1 MTVAELTAK
10 ISVVGEAAAVRALQ
24 RVGQSAKG
32 VGEAIRTAADAT
44 RLFEIAQ
51 NSFAS
56 VTGVQAA
63 MAYDS
68 QVRGLAAYAKNAQEL
83 QAQLTRLNEIAK
95 LPGLGLTEV
104 RAGVLNLE
112 AAGLSAQT
120 SERALMAFGNALAL
134 VGKGKSELDGVI
146 LALGQIASKGA
157 ISAEEINQIAERVP
171 QIRQVLVSAFGT
183 ASTEAI
189 QKMGLSADVAIGK
202 IIAGLEMLP
211 KATSSALTT
220 FENLQDAL
228 EQAFLPIGRGI
239 LDIFS
244 SAEGGTMRLIDL
256 IANIGKQIGEVFSA
270 VGKSGVVQD
279 VFAKM
284 LSGTGVANFQEFM
297 IGAIANIMAYMS
309 QIPNF
314 WNALI
319 HDIGV
324 GFVFVK
330 DSIIYY
336 FGEAYTWAAG
346 KWNEFMSTMQT
357 GIKDFG
363 TSFAEFFQ
371 PILDG
376 IKIAVQIL
384 TLGMVNLPGVKPFK
398 GAGIFAPN
406 AGQIPIPTQ
415 NLEPP
420 KFAPSSPYF
429 MLPGVAA
436 NANAIAEQYQRA
448 IMGNLSPQGLPGG
461 MIYGGA
467 QGTGGGLG
475 GPSIAD
481 NIGRIADN
489 TKTAA
494 DALTL
499 RRETLGGGQLG
510 QMGVTAAEMAVG
522 GGGGIRMGDFMGGGN
537 RGLIPAGT
545 ELERAVR
552 SVIRD
557 EARRNGTPGI
567 MKRF

>member
-1 MTVAELTAK
+1 MTVAELTAR
-10 ISVVGEAAAVRALQ
+10 ISVIGEAAAVRAM
-24 RVGQSAKG
+24 RNVGNAARG

-44 RLFEIAQ
+44 RLLDAAQ
-51 NSFAS
+51 ASFAT

-83 QAQLTRLNEIAK
+83 QDQLGRLQEIAK
-95 LPGLGLTEV
+95 LPGLGLKEV
-104 RAGVLNLE
+104 RAGVLQLE
-112 AAGLSAQT
+112 AAGLNAQT
-120 SERALMAFGNALAL
+120 AERALMAFGNALAL

-146 LALGQIASKGA
+146 LALGQIASKGS

-189 QKMGLSADVAIGK
+189 QKMGITADEAIK
-202 IIAGLEMLP
+202 RIISGLEQLP
-211 KATSSALTT
+211 KATQSALTT

-228 EQAFLPIGRGI
+228 EAAFLPIGRGI

-256 IANIGKQIGEVFSA
+256 ISNIGKQIGEVFTA
-270 VGKSGVVQD
+270 IGKSGVIQD
-279 VFAKM
+279 VFSKF
-284 LSGTGVANFQEFM
+284 LSGTGVANFQQMM
-297 IGAIANIMAYMS
+297 IGAIANILAYIG

-314 WNALI
+314 WNAAV
-319 HDIGV
+319 HDMGV
-324 GFVFVK
+324 AFEFVK
-330 DSIIYY
+330 DSMIYY
-336 FGEAYTWAAG
+336 FGEAYNWAAG
-346 KWNEFMSTMQT
+346 KWNELMEAFSS
-357 GIKDFG
+357 GVKDFG
-363 TSFAEFFQ
+363 TAFVEFIQ
-371 PILDG
+371 PILTG
-376 IKIAVQIL
+376 LKKAIAIL
-384 TLGMVNLPGVKPFK
+384 TLGAVQLPGGELDLAPILTAPT
-398 GAGIFAPN
+398 AGK
-406 AGQIPIPTQ
+406 IPIETQ
-415 NLEPP
+415 TLAPP
-420 KFAPSSPYF
+420 KFAPTAGNF
-429 MLPGVAA
+429 MLPSVIAH
-436 NANAIAEQYQRA
+436 ANAIAGQYQRA
-448 IMGNLSPQGLPGG
+448 IMGNLGPQGLPPG

-467 QGTGGGLG
+467 QGTGGMGGDSITGMLG
-475 GPSIAD
+475 K
-481 NIGRIADN
+481 IADN
-489 TKTAA
+489 TRTTA

-499 RRETLGGGQLG
+499 RRETLGGGRLG
-510 QMGVTAAEMAVG
+510 QMGVTAAELAVG

>member
-24 RVGQSAKG
+24 RVGQSAKS

-44 RLFEIAQ
+44 RLFEVAQ

-83 QAQLTRLNEIAK
+83 QAQLARLQEIAK

-112 AAGLSAQT
+112 AAGLNAQT
-120 SERALMAFGNALAL
+120 AERALMAFGNALAL

-146 LALGQIASKGA
+146 LALGQIASKGS

-202 IIAGLEMLP
+202 IIAGLEQLP
-211 KATSSALTT
+211 KATTSALTT

-239 LDIFS
+239 LDIFG
-244 SAEGGTMRLIDL
+244 SAEGGTMRLIDM

-346 KWNEFMSTMQT
+346 KWNEFMSSMQT

-363 TSFAEFFQ
+363 TAFAEFFQ

-398 GAGIFAPN
+398 GAGILAPN

-420 KFAPSSPYF
+420 KMAPSSPYF

-448 IMGNLSPQGLPGG
+448 IMGNLGPQGLPPG

-467 QGTGGGLG
+467 QGTGGAMG
-475 GPSIAD
+475 GQSIAD
-481 NIGRIADN
+481 NIGKIAEN
-489 TKTAA
+489 TKTTA

-499 RRETLGGGQLG
+499 RRETLGGGRLG
-510 QMGVTAAEMAVG
+510 QMGVTAAELAVG

>member
-202 IIAGLEMLP
+202 IIAGLEQLP
-211 KATSSALTT
+211 KATQSALTT

-244 SAEGGTMRLIDL
+244 SAEGGTMRLIERV
-256 IANIGKQIGEVFSA
+256 AEMGRQIGEVFSA
-270 VGKSGVVQD
+270 IGKSGVIQD
-279 VFAKM
+279 FLNRIIGAF
-284 LSGTGVANFQEFM
+284 GPGGNFQQAM
-297 IGAIANIMAYMS
+297 IN
-309 QIPNF
+309 
-314 WNALI
+314 
-319 HDIGV
+319 
-324 GFVFVK
+324 
-330 DSIIYY
+330 
-336 FGEAYTWAAG
+336 
-346 KWNEFMSTMQT
+346 
-357 GIKDFG
+357 
-363 TSFAEFFQ
+363 
-371 PILDG
+371 
-376 IKIAVQIL
+376 
-384 TLGMVNLPGVKPFK
+384 
-398 GAGIFAPN
+398 
-406 AGQIPIPTQ
+406 
-415 NLEPP
+415 
-420 KFAPSSPYF
+420 
-429 MLPGVAA
+429 VAA
-436 NANAIAEQYQRA
+436 NLLAFFAQLPRILQELGPAIMTFFGDIGYNIKAFFKNTFGDLQTEIQDLVKFLDSQFSSFLFKFEPILPDNVKSILQTRQNELQAPETKAPKWNYITPRFPMPAAGAVPDLAGEYGRA
-448 IMGNLSPQGLPGG
+448 IREMLGPQGLPGG
-461 MIYGGA
+461 MEYGGA

>member
-10 ISVVGEAAAVRALQ
+10 ISVVGEAAAVRALS
-24 RVGQSAKG
+24 RVGQSAKS

-68 QVRGLAAYAKNAQEL
+68 QVRGLAAYAKNAEEL
-83 QAQLTRLNEIAK
+83 QAQLGRLKEIAK

-189 QKMGLSADVAIGK
+189 QKMGMSADVAIGK
-202 IIAGLEMLP
+202 IIAGLEQLP
-211 KATSSALTT
+211 KATTSALTT

-256 IANIGKQIGEVFSA
+256 ITNIGKQIGEVFSA

-376 IKIAVQIL
+376 IKIAIQIL

-398 GAGIFAPN
+398 GSGILAPN

-420 KFAPSSPYF
+420 KMAPSSPYF

>member
-10 ISVVGEAAAVRALQ
+10 ISVIGEAAAVRALQ
-24 RVGQSAKG
+24 RVGTSARS

-44 RLFEIAQ
+44 RLLEAAQ
-51 NSFAS
+51 ASFAT

-83 QAQLTRLNEIAK
+83 QAQLGRLQDIAK
-95 LPGLGLTEV
+95 LPGLGLPEV
-104 RAGVLNLE
+104 RAGVLQLE
-112 AAGLSAQT
+112 AAGLNAQT
-120 SERALMAFGNALAL
+120 AERALMAFGNALAL

-146 LALGQIASKGA
+146 LALGQIASKGS

-189 QKMGLSADVAIGK
+189 QKMGITADEAIK
-202 IIAGLEMLP
+202 RIISGLEQLP
-211 KATSSALTT
+211 KATQSALTT

-228 EQAFLPIGRGI
+228 TAAFLPIGRGI
-239 LDIFS
+239 LDIFG
-244 SAEGGTMRLIDL
+244 SAESGTTRLID
-256 IANIGKQIGEVFSA
+256 IVANIGKQIGEVFSA
-270 VGKSGVVQD
+270 IGKSGVIQD
-279 VFAKM
+279 VFSKF
-284 LSGTGVANFQEFM
+284 LSGTGVANFQQM
-297 IGAIANIMAYMS
+297 MVGAIANILAYMG

-314 WNALI
+314 WNAI
-319 HDIGV
+319 VHDMGV
-324 GFVFVK
+324 AFEFVK
-330 DSIIYY
+330 DSMIYY
-336 FGEAYTWAAG
+336 FGEAYDWAAG
-346 KWNEFMSTMQT
+346 KWNELITAFSTGVQ
-357 GIKDFG
+357 DFG
-363 TSFAEFFQ
+363 TAFLEFIQ
-371 PILDG
+371 PILTG
-376 IKIAVQIL
+376 LKKAIAIL
-384 TLGMVNLPGVKPFK
+384 TLGAVQLPGGEIPNIGLLAPPT
-398 GAGIFAPN
+398 GAFLPRETQTLPPPRISPLPPN
-406 AGQIPIPTQ
+406 
-415 NLEPP
+415 
-420 KFAPSSPYF
+420 F
-429 MLPGVAA
+429 MLPSVIA
-436 NANAIAEQYQRA
+436 NANAIAGQYQRA
-448 IMGNLSPQGLPGG
+448 IMGNLGPQGLPPG
-461 MIYGGA
+461 MIFGGA
-467 QGTGGGLG
+467 QGTAGGMGGDSITGMLG
-475 GPSIAD
+475 K
-481 NIGRIADN
+481 IADN
-489 TKTAA
+489 TKTTA

>member
-10 ISVVGEAAAVRALQ
+10 ISVVGEAAAVRALS
-24 RVGQSAKG
+24 RVGQSAKS

-44 RLFEIAQ
+44 RLFELAQ
-51 NSFAS
+51 NSFAA

-68 QVRGLAAYAKNAQEL
+68 QVRGLAAYAKNAEEL
-83 QAQLTRLNEIAK
+83 QTQLGRLKEIAK

-189 QKMGLSADVAIGK
+189 QKMGMSADVAIGK
-202 IIAGLEMLP
+202 IIAGLEQLP

-244 SAEGGTMRLIDL
+244 SAEGGTMRLIERV
-256 IANIGKQIGEVFSA
+256 AEMGKQIGEVFSA
-270 VGKSGVVQD
+270 IGKSGVIQD
-279 VFAKM
+279 FLNRVIGAF
-284 LSGTGVANFQEFM
+284 GPGGNFQQAM
-297 IGAIANIMAYMS
+297 IN
-309 QIPNF
+309 
-314 WNALI
+314 
-319 HDIGV
+319 
-324 GFVFVK
+324 
-330 DSIIYY
+330 
-336 FGEAYTWAAG
+336 
-346 KWNEFMSTMQT
+346 
-357 GIKDFG
+357 
-363 TSFAEFFQ
+363 
-371 PILDG
+371 
-376 IKIAVQIL
+376 
-384 TLGMVNLPGVKPFK
+384 
-398 GAGIFAPN
+398 
-406 AGQIPIPTQ
+406 
-415 NLEPP
+415 
-420 KFAPSSPYF
+420 
-429 MLPGVAA
+429 VAA
-436 NANAIAEQYQRA
+436 NLLAFFAQLPRILQELGPAIMTFFSDIAYNIKAFFKNTFGDLQTEIQDLVKFLDSQLSSFLFKFEPVLPDNVKSILQTRQSELTPPETKAPKWNYITPRFPMPAAGAVPDLAGEYGRA
-448 IMGNLSPQGLPGG
+448 IRDMLGPQGLPGG

>member
-10 ISVVGEAAAVRALQ
+10 ISVVGEAAAVRALS
-24 RVGQSAKG
+24 RVGQSAKS

-68 QVRGLAAYAKNAQEL
+68 QVRGLAAYAKNAEEL
-83 QAQLTRLNEIAK
+83 QTQLGRLKEIAK

-202 IIAGLEMLP
+202 IIAGLEQLP
-211 KATSSALTT
+211 KATTSALTT

-256 IANIGKQIGEVFSA
+256 ITNIGKQIGEVFTA
-270 VGKSGVVQD
+270 IGKSGVIQD
-279 VFAKM
+279 VFSKF
-284 LSGTGVANFQEFM
+284 LSGTGVANFQQM
-297 IGAIANIMAYMS
+297 MVGAIANILAYMG

-314 WNALI
+314 WNAAV
-319 HDIGV
+319 HDMGV
-324 GFVFVK
+324 AFEFVK
-330 DSIIYY
+330 ESMIYY
-336 FGEAYTWAAG
+336 FGEAFNWAAG
-346 KWNEFMSTMQT
+346 KYNELIDAFSS
-357 GIKDFG
+357 GVKDFG
-363 TSFAEFFQ
+363 TAFLEFIQ
-371 PILDG
+371 PILTG
-376 IKIAVQIL
+376 LKQAIAIL
-384 TLGMVNLPGVKPFK
+384 TLGTVQLPGGELPNV
-398 GAGIFAPN
+398 GLLAPPN
-406 AGQIPIPTQ
+406 TGKIPIETQ
-415 NLEPP
+415 TLAPP
-420 KFAPSSPYF
+420 KFAPTAGNF
-429 MLPGVAA
+429 MLPSVIA
-436 NANAIAEQYQRA
+436 NANEIAAQYQRA
-448 IMGNLSPQGLPGG
+448 IMGNLGPQGLPGG

>member
-24 RVGQSAKG
+24 RVGQSARS

-44 RLFEIAQ
+44 RLFELAQ

-83 QAQLTRLNEIAK
+83 QAQLSRLQEIAK

-112 AAGLSAQT
+112 AAGLNAQT
-120 SERALMAFGNALAL
+120 AERALMAFGNALAL

-146 LALGQIASKGA
+146 LALGQIASKGS

-202 IIAGLEMLP
+202 IIAGLEQLP
-211 KATSSALTT
+211 KATTSALTT

-239 LDIFS
+239 LDIFG
-244 SAEGGTMRLIDL
+244 SAESGTMRLIDM

-270 VGKSGVVQD
+270 IGKSGVIQD
-279 VFAKM
+279 VFNKF
-284 LSGTGVANFQEFM
+284 LSGTGVANFQQMM
-297 IGAIANIMAYMS
+297 IGAIANILAYMG

-314 WNALI
+314 WNAI
-319 HDIGV
+319 VHDMGV
-324 GFVFVK
+324 AFEFVK
-330 DSIIYY
+330 DSMIYY
-336 FGEAYTWAAG
+336 FGEAYDWAAG
-346 KWNEFMSTMQT
+346 KWNELITAFSTGVQ
-357 GIKDFG
+357 DFG
-363 TSFAEFFQ
+363 TAFLEFIQ
-371 PILDG
+371 PILTG
-376 IKIAVQIL
+376 LKKAIAIL
-384 TLGMVNLPGVKPFK
+384 TLGAVQLPG
-398 GAGIFAPN
+398 GEIPN
-406 AGQIPIPTQ
+406 VGV
-415 NLEPP
+415 L
-420 KFAPSSPYF
+420 APSNGAYLPRETQTLPPPRISPLPPNF
-429 MLPGVAA
+429 MLPSVIA
-436 NANAIAEQYQRA
+436 NANAIAGQYQRA
-448 IMGNLSPQGLPGG
+448 IMGNLGPQGLPPG

-467 QGTGGGLG
+467 QGTAGAMGGDSIGGLLG
-475 GPSIAD
+475 K
-481 NIGRIADN
+481 IADN
-489 TKTAA
+489 TKTTA

-499 RRETLGGGQLG
+499 RRETLGGGRLG
-510 QMGVTAAEMAVG
+510 QMGVTAAELAVG

>member
-10 ISVVGEAAAVRALQ
+10 ISVVGETAAVRALQ
-24 RVGQSAKG
+24 RVGQSAKS

-44 RLFEIAQ
+44 RLFEVAQ

-83 QAQLTRLNEIAK
+83 QAQLARLQEIAK

-112 AAGLSAQT
+112 AAGLNAQT
-120 SERALMAFGNALAL
+120 AERALMAFGNALAL

-146 LALGQIASKGA
+146 LALGQIASKGS

-202 IIAGLEMLP
+202 IIAGLEQLP
-211 KATSSALTT
+211 KATTSALTT

-244 SAEGGTMRLIDL
+244 SAEGGTMRLIDM

-346 KWNEFMSTMQT
+346 KWNEFMSSMQT

-363 TSFAEFFQ
+363 TAFAEFFQ

-398 GAGIFAPN
+398 GAGILAPN

-420 KFAPSSPYF
+420 KMAPSSPYF

-448 IMGNLSPQGLPGG
+448 IMGNLGPQGLPPG

-467 QGTGGGLG
+467 QGTGGAMG

-481 NIGRIADN
+481 NIGKIADN
-489 TKTAA
+489 TKTTA

>member
-10 ISVVGEAAAVRALQ
+10 ISVVGEAAAVRALS
-24 RVGQSAKG
+24 RVGQSAKS

-44 RLFEIAQ
+44 RLFELAQ
-51 NSFAS
+51 NSFAA

-68 QVRGLAAYAKNAQEL
+68 QVRGLAAYAKNAEEL
-83 QAQLTRLNEIAK
+83 QTQLGRLKEIAK

-189 QKMGLSADVAIGK
+189 QKMGMSADVAIGK
-202 IIAGLEMLP
+202 IIAGLEQLP

-244 SAEGGTMRLIDL
+244 SAEGGTMRLIER
-256 IANIGKQIGEVFSA
+256 IAEMGKQIGEVFSA
-270 VGKSGVVQD
+270 IGKSGVIQD
-279 VFAKM
+279 FLNRVIGAF
-284 LSGTGVANFQEFM
+284 GPGGNFQQAM
-297 IGAIANIMAYMS
+297 IN
-309 QIPNF
+309 
-314 WNALI
+314 
-319 HDIGV
+319 
-324 GFVFVK
+324 
-330 DSIIYY
+330 
-336 FGEAYTWAAG
+336 
-346 KWNEFMSTMQT
+346 
-357 GIKDFG
+357 
-363 TSFAEFFQ
+363 
-371 PILDG
+371 
-376 IKIAVQIL
+376 
-384 TLGMVNLPGVKPFK
+384 
-398 GAGIFAPN
+398 
-406 AGQIPIPTQ
+406 
-415 NLEPP
+415 
-420 KFAPSSPYF
+420 
-429 MLPGVAA
+429 VAA
-436 NANAIAEQYQRA
+436 NLLAFFAQLPRILQELGPAIMTFFSDIAYNIKAFFKNTFGDLQTEIQDLVKFLDSQLSSFLFKFEPVLPDNVKSILQTRQSELTPPETKAPKWNYITPRFPMPAAGAVPDLAGEYGRA
-448 IMGNLSPQGLPGG
+448 IREMLGPQGLPGG

>member
-24 RVGQSAKG
+24 RVGQSAKS
-32 VGEAIRTAADAT
+32 VGEAIRTAADAI
-44 RLFEIAQ
+44 RLFEVAQ

-83 QAQLTRLNEIAK
+83 QAQLGRLNEIAK

-146 LALGQIASKGA
+146 LALGQIASKGS

-202 IIAGLEMLP
+202 IIAGLEQLP
-211 KATSSALTT
+211 KATTSALTT

-244 SAEGGTMRLIDL
+244 SAEGGTMRLIDR
-256 IANIGKQIGEVFSA
+256 IAEMGRQIGEVFSA
-270 VGKSGVVQD
+270 IGKSGVIQD
-279 VFAKM
+279 FLNRVISAF
-284 LSGTGVANFQEFM
+284 GPGGNFQQAM
-297 IGAIANIMAYMS
+297 IN
-309 QIPNF
+309 
-314 WNALI
+314 
-319 HDIGV
+319 
-324 GFVFVK
+324 
-330 DSIIYY
+330 
-336 FGEAYTWAAG
+336 
-346 KWNEFMSTMQT
+346 
-357 GIKDFG
+357 
-363 TSFAEFFQ
+363 
-371 PILDG
+371 
-376 IKIAVQIL
+376 
-384 TLGMVNLPGVKPFK
+384 
-398 GAGIFAPN
+398 
-406 AGQIPIPTQ
+406 
-415 NLEPP
+415 
-420 KFAPSSPYF
+420 
-429 MLPGVAA
+429 VAA
-436 NANAIAEQYQRA
+436 NLLAFFAQLPRILQELGPAFMTFFSDIAYNIKAFFKNTFGDLETNIGEIAATIQKQ
-448 IMGNLSPQGLPGG
+448 IEDVIKNLSSFKIFGVPVAEAPSAGIAGMGGPEALKPPETKRPVWNYRTPRFPMPAAGAVPDLAAEYGRMIREMLGPQGLPPG

-467 QGTGGGLG
+467 QGAGGMG
-475 GPSIAD
+475 GPTISDMLGKIAE
-481 NIGRIADN
+481 N
-489 TKTAA
+489 TKTTA

-499 RRETLGGGQLG
+499 RRETLGGGRLG

>member
-211 KATSSALTT
+211 KATQSALTT

-244 SAEGGTMRLIDL
+244 SAEGGTMRLIERV
-256 IANIGKQIGEVFSA
+256 AEMGRQIGEVFSA
-270 VGKSGVVQD
+270 IGKSGVIQD
-279 VFAKM
+279 FLNRVIGAF
-284 LSGTGVANFQEFM
+284 GPGGNFQQAM
-297 IGAIANIMAYMS
+297 IN
-309 QIPNF
+309 
-314 WNALI
+314 
-319 HDIGV
+319 
-324 GFVFVK
+324 
-330 DSIIYY
+330 
-336 FGEAYTWAAG
+336 
-346 KWNEFMSTMQT
+346 
-357 GIKDFG
+357 
-363 TSFAEFFQ
+363 
-371 PILDG
+371 
-376 IKIAVQIL
+376 
-384 TLGMVNLPGVKPFK
+384 
-398 GAGIFAPN
+398 
-406 AGQIPIPTQ
+406 
-415 NLEPP
+415 
-420 KFAPSSPYF
+420 
-429 MLPGVAA
+429 VAA
-436 NANAIAEQYQRA
+436 NLLAFFAQLPRILQELGPAIMTFFGDIGYNIKAFFKNTFGDLQTEIQDLVKFLDSQFSSFLFKFEPILPDNVKSILQTRQNELQAPETKAPKWNYITPRFPMPAAGAVPDLAGEYGRA
-448 IMGNLSPQGLPGG
+448 IREMLGPQGLPGG

-467 QGTGGGLG
+467 QGTSGGLG

>member
-1 MTVAELTAK
+1 
-10 ISVVGEAAAVRALQ
+10 
-24 RVGQSAKG
+24 
-32 VGEAIRTAADAT
+32 
-44 RLFEIAQ
+44 
-51 NSFAS
+51 
-56 VTGVQAA
+56 

-68 QVRGLAAYAKNAQEL
+68 QVRGLAAYAKNAEEL
-83 QAQLTRLNEIAK
+83 QTQLGRLKEIAK

-202 IIAGLEMLP
+202 IIAGLEQLP

-244 SAEGGTMRLIDL
+244 SAEGGTMRLIERV
-256 IANIGKQIGEVFSA
+256 AEMGKQIGEVFSA
-270 VGKSGVVQD
+270 IGNSGVIQD
-279 VFAKM
+279 FLNRVIGAF
-284 LSGTGVANFQEFM
+284 GPGGNFQQAM
-297 IGAIANIMAYMS
+297 IN
-309 QIPNF
+309 
-314 WNALI
+314 
-319 HDIGV
+319 
-324 GFVFVK
+324 
-330 DSIIYY
+330 
-336 FGEAYTWAAG
+336 
-346 KWNEFMSTMQT
+346 
-357 GIKDFG
+357 
-363 TSFAEFFQ
+363 
-371 PILDG
+371 
-376 IKIAVQIL
+376 
-384 TLGMVNLPGVKPFK
+384 
-398 GAGIFAPN
+398 
-406 AGQIPIPTQ
+406 
-415 NLEPP
+415 
-420 KFAPSSPYF
+420 
-429 MLPGVAA
+429 VAA
-436 NANAIAEQYQRA
+436 NLLAFFAQLPRILQELGPAIMTFFSDIAYNIKAFFKNTFGDLQTEIQDLVKFLDSQLSSFLFKFEPVLPDNVKSILQTRQSELTPPETKAPKWNYITPRFPMPAAGAVPDLAGEYGRA
-448 IMGNLSPQGLPGG
+448 IRDMLGPQGLPGG